1 MAQRLELEDVTL
13 AYEERAR
20 SERSA
25 ATIVLVHGLG
35 GSLHSWWAQLA
46 ACEERGHRV
55 IAYDQRGAGLSS
67 VPPGPYSVELWA
79 RDLVRL
85 IEALEIERPIL
96 VGHSVGCMTSQRAS
110 VELGDRVAGLVTIGG
125 ALQWREEAGPVFAER
140 VRLARAG
147 RMDEIAATVVGTGL
161 SEERRRTDPALEGLF
176 RDLIA
181 SNDNQAY
188 AEWSAATAAGRMV
201 DPERVACPVLACCGE
216 HDPVTPPA
224 FAQAIA
230 DAVPNGRTA
239 VVEGAA
245 HWCHLEAPEAVN
257 EILLAFAHEI
267 AT

>member
-1 MAQRLELEDVTL
+1 LDLEDVTL
-13 AYEERAR
+13 AYEERGATG
-20 SERSA
+20 A
-25 ATIVLVHGLG
+25 ATAIVLVHGLG
-35 GSLHSWWAQLA
+35 GSSYSWWAQLA
-46 ACEERGHRV
+46 ACEEHGHRV

-67 VPPGPYSVELWA
+67 KPSGPYSVELWA
-79 RDLVRL
+79 RDLMRV
-85 IEALEIERPIL
+85 IDALEVERPIL
-96 VGHSVGCMTSQRAS
+96 VGHSVGCMTSEWAG
-110 VELGDRVAGLVTIGG
+110 VELGERVAGLMTIGG
-125 ALQWREEAGPVFAER
+125 ALQWRPEAGPVFEER

-161 SEERRRTDPALEGLF
+161 SEARRRQDPVLTGLF
-176 RDLIA
+176 ADLIA
-181 SNDNQAY
+181 SNDPGPY
-188 AEWSAATAAGRMV
+188 ADWSAATAIGRMA

-245 HWCHLEAPEAVN
+245 HWCHLESPGAVN
-257 EILLAFAHEI
+257 EILLDFAGEV

>member
-20 SERSA
+20 AGSPEA
-25 ATIVLVHGLG
+25 VVLVHGLG
-35 GSLHSWWAQLA
+35 GSHRSWWAQLA
-46 ACEERGHRV
+46 AFEEDGHRV

-67 VPPGPYSVELWA
+67 KPEGPYSVDLWA

-85 IEALEIERPIL
+85 IDALGVERPIL
-96 VGHSVGCMTSQRAS
+96 VGHSVGCMTSQVAS

-125 ALQWREEAGPVFAER
+125 ALKWREEAGPVFEER

-161 SEERRRTDPALEGLF
+161 SERCRREDPVLTGLF
-176 RDLIA
+176 GNLIA
-181 SNDNQAY
+181 ANDPQAY
-188 AEWSAATAAGRMV
+188 AEWSAATAVARMT
-201 DPERVACPVLACCGE
+201 DTERVACPVLACCGE
-216 HDPVTPPA
+216 HDPVTPPD
-224 FAQAIA
+224 FAEAIA
-230 DAVPNGRTA
+230 GSVPDGRTA
-239 VVEGAA
+239 VVGGAA

-257 EILLAFAHEI
+257 EILLGFTHEV